1 MGVYDHTMKAIVDGK
16 KNNLQE
22 KMQGSNKYEFKKVC
36 DKLEQKYDI
45 KSGDLMGLG
54 TSCIV
59 YKYEHHFVIKVCS
72 KKIKFFHNRKSKS
85 AEELKKTTDPIA
97 PFLLPIEK
105 IIYDG
110 DEFFAYVQAR
120 CKPLPKKDPI
130 SAQHLADI
138 LHVIESMFS
147 HGLLV
152 GQMKPK
158 NVGFYNNHLVLFDY
172 HSMHPLYDRIKSKPD
187 WYKSLVDSLSCY
199 SNLFMSGSNE
209 LKMLIEKI
217 KKSKTQHDIAA
228 VMAHIADMKKTLSR
242 VHK

>member
-1 MGVYDHTMKAIVDGK
+1 MKAIVDGD

-22 KMQGSNKYEFKKVC
+22 KMQGSNKFEFKKIC
-36 DKLEQKYDI
+36 DKLETKFGI
-45 KSGDLMGLG
+45 KDKDLMGLG

-59 YKYEHHFVIKVCS
+59 YKYGHHSVIKVCA

-110 DEFFAYVQAR
+110 DAFFAYVQAR

-130 SAQHLADI
+130 TAQNVIDI
-138 LHVIESMFS
+138 LHIIEAMFS
-147 HGLLV
+147 NGLLV

-158 NVGFYNNHLVLFDY
+158 NVGFHNGHLVLFDY

-187 WYKSLVDSLSCY
+187 WYKSMTESLMCY
-199 SNLFMSGSNE
+199 NHLLNANGID
-209 LKMLIEKI
+209 LKLLIEKI

-228 VMAHIADMKKTLSR
+228 VLAHIGDTKKALAR